1 MRPVL
6 TPKQMRV
13 LDAEAVID
21 GTSMDTLIAR
31 AGAAVA
37 RAACTSGGLSG
48 VSNAG
53 SAAILFATA
62 MPASL
67 SRLAS
72 KAHRR

>member
-37 RAACTSGGLSG
+37 RAAKRMMGGLYG
-48 VSNAG
+48 RTVVVVTG
-53 SAAILFATA
+53 RGTTA
-62 MPASL
+62 PTVE
-67 SRLAS
+67 
-72 KAHRR
+72 